1 MVRQRAKRNSD
12 GHRYISITL
21 LAVVQLIRLAAPV
34 RVGGSHEHKKGRD
47 TMPLLKIG
55 SRFVNPDTITEIRDL
70 GDVLQVY
77 FAIATGKDVTLE
89 HTEFTGQEASALRW
103 WLERNSIDV
112 QVAMQ
117 KPEEKQ

>member
-1 MVRQRAKRNSD
+1 MAQAGSQRNSD
-12 GHRYISITL
+12 GHPYIPITL

-34 RVGGSHEHKKGRD
+34 RVGGTHEHKKGRH

-77 FAIATGKDVTLE
+77 FAIATGKAITME
-89 HTEFTGQEASALRW
+89 HTEFTGHDATALRW

-112 QVAMQ
+112 LVAMQ